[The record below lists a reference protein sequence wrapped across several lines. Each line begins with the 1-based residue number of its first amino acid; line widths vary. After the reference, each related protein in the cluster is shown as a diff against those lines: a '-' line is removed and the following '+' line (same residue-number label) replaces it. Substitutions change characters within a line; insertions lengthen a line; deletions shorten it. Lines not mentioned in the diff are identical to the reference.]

1 MDMDDELAELKRKRI
16 EELQRQQADS
26 QMYSAQ
32 RAQQEQMQQELEARK
47 QAILRTILTP
57 EARERLSSIR
67 MARPEFASQ
76 IESQLV
82 VLAQSGRLQ
91 SAITDEQLKAILK
104 QIQPKKRDINITR
117 R

>member
-26 QMYSAQ
+26 QMYAAQ
-32 RAQQEQMQQELEARK
+32 RSQQEQMQQEMEARK

-104 QIQPKKRDINITR
+104 QIQPKKREINITR

>member
-1 MDMDDELAELKRKRI
+1 
-16 EELQRQQADS
+16 
-26 QMYSAQ
+26 
-32 RAQQEQMQQELEARK
+32 MQQELEARK

-104 QIQPKKRDINITR
+104 QIQPKKREINITR

>member
-16 EELQRQQADS
+16 EELQRQQAGS
-26 QMYSAQ
+26 QMYAAQ
-32 RAQQEQMQQELEARK
+32 QAQQEQMQQEMEARK
-47 QAILRTILTP
+47 QAILRAILTP

-104 QIQPKKRDINITR
+104 QIQPKKREINITR